1 MSENNKN
8 RFFEFLNNIFYKRK
22 AEYSK
27 KDCPAY
33 LLSMWLAH
41 DPDLIGIVNKINPL
55 QFNLK
60 DDIIYEYYFDKV
72 PKGRRFIRWTKKEK
86 EPKETAKLLE
96 EIKEEFQCSKNEA
109 KKILSMMKVLQ

>member
-1 MSENNKN
+1 MSSNNNN
-8 RFFEFLNNIFYKRK
+8 RFFDFLNNIFYKKRE
-22 AEYSK
+22 EYSK

-55 QFNLK
+55 QFILK

-72 PKGRRFIRWTKKEK
+72 PKGKRFIRWTKKVK
-86 EPKETAKLLE
+86 DSKETAKLLE
-96 EIKEEFQCSKNEA
+96 EIVEEHNCSKNEA
-109 KKILSMMKVLQ
+109 KKILALMRALQ